1 MNRKQITKIIYFII
15 LLILIGVGSFL
26 LNDNSAEMM
35 KNDRITYLLN
45 TRSKK
50 VHSKDCGV
58 GQRSKEKNKKY
69 RTGALINIVKDGYE
83 ICGDCNAG
91 IKKSFITN
99 ILSVFDDPI
108 NVDYDDIVLPTREEY
123 LSAIEE
129 VGEWYVSHIST
140 YCRKL
145 QEETKEEYY
154 GIEKYVDKIS
164 LKTKDSFFND
174 TNEYNYLSKNT
185 SSVII
190 DDLGRDIKILRA
202 NEKAIYNYR
211 DAYSKINV
219 KGGIL
224 QYPCELI
231 SESPKYNKAGDDCVR
246 YVFTVLNSIDP
257 QFVERIAKTSKFNW
271 SNINT
276 GRLYS
281 DVDRLAKALVING
294 FKIYDSTII
303 LETDYLK
310 IDKIDANFK
319 LEKGDIV
326 CRNGH
331 VHIYIGNEETDNFG
345 WGKVNRYFPAHYKF
359 SIENTINN
367 SKIKMDKE
375 NDIEYYT
382 RVYRYEGGNVE

>member
-35 KNDRITYLLN
+35 KNDKITYLLN

-69 RTGALINIVKDGYE
+69 RTESLINIVKDGYE

-108 NVDYDDIVLPTREEY
+108 NVDYDDVVLPTREEY

-129 VGEWYVSHIST
+129 VGEWYFNHIPT
-140 YCRKL
+140 YCRRL

-190 DDLGRDIKILRA
+190 DDLGRDTKILRA

-211 DAYSKINV
+211 DAYSEINV

-231 SESPKYNKAGDDCVR
+231 SESHKYNKAGDDCVR

-257 QFVERIAKTSKFNW
+257 QFVERIAKTYNTTWTKIGTVLFNKDDKKFTE
-271 SNINT
+271 IM
-276 GRLYS
+276 L
-281 DVDRLAKALVING
+281 KNG
-294 FKIYDSTII
+294 FIIYATKGKTADNRIKEINAS
-303 LETDYLK
+303 
-310 IDKIDANFK
+310 FK
-319 LEKGDIV
+319 LENGDII
-326 CRNGH
+326 CRDGH
-331 VHIYIGNEETDNFG
+331 IHIYIGNEETDNFG
-345 WGKVNRYFPAHYKF
+345 WGKVNRKFPANYKF
-359 SIENTINN
+359 SIEKI
-367 SKIKMDKE
+367 KGEFQIKMDKG
-375 NDIEYYT
+375 NDIEFYT
-382 RVYRYEGGNVE
+382 KVFRYVGGIK

>member
-35 KNDRITYLLN
+35 KNDKITYLLN

-69 RTGALINIVKDGYE
+69 RTESLINIVKDGYE

-108 NVDYDDIVLPTREEY
+108 NVDYDDVVLPTREEY

-129 VGEWYVSHIST
+129 VGEWYVNHIPT
-140 YCRKL
+140 YCRRL

-190 DDLGRDIKILRA
+190 DDLGRDTKILRA

-211 DAYSKINV
+211 DAYSEINV

-231 SESPKYNKAGDDCVR
+231 SESHKYNKAGDDCVR

-257 QFVERIAKTSKFNW
+257 QFVERIAKTYNTTWTKIGTVLFNKDDKKFTE
-271 SNINT
+271 IM
-276 GRLYS
+276 L
-281 DVDRLAKALVING
+281 KNG
-294 FKIYDSTII
+294 FIIYATKGKTADNRIKEINAS
-303 LETDYLK
+303 
-310 IDKIDANFK
+310 FK
-319 LEKGDIV
+319 LENGDII
-326 CRNGH
+326 CRDGH
-331 VHIYIGNEETDNFG
+331 IHIYIGNEETDNFG
-345 WGKVNRYFPAHYKF
+345 WGKVNRKFPANYKF
-359 SIENTINN
+359 SIEKI
-367 SKIKMDKE
+367 KGEFQIKMDKG
-375 NDIEYYT
+375 NDIEFYT
-382 RVYRYEGGNVE
+382 KVFRYVGGIK